1 MPCWC
6 YDTILKHLKL
16 SNTNGLYECKAGRA
30 EGQIRIECAS
40 SRKTSGKRCVP
51 NSVLK
56 EEVKRSL
63 TK

>member
-30 EGQIRIECAS
+30 EGQIKIECAS
-40 SRKTSGKRCVP
+40 SRKTSGKR
-51 NSVLK
+51 
-56 EEVKRSL
+56 
-63 TK
+63 